1 LVLKTL
7 RNKLTKLCLQG
18 NQSNVVSHLDKNIHQ
33 YSQGFLI
40 ALQVVAMRF
49 INAIYCM
56 QCDVSSTLVHGTA
69 SLSWNNAGALRHAE
83 QTQAAHA

>member
-1 LVLKTL
+1 MVLKTL
-7 RNKLTKLCLQG
+7 RNKLTKYFLEG
-18 NQSNVVSHLDKNIHQ
+18 NLSNLVSRLDTNIHQ
-33 YSQGFLI
+33 YSQRFLI

-69 SLSWNNAGALRHAE
+69 SLSWNNAGVLRQAE